1 MGVNTKTNVNTTKPT
16 EASHY
21 KNNYHVIKSCTQCTM
36 FTFCGNLGGVISS
49 WPYFQFHIL

>member
-1 MGVNTKTNVNTTKPT
+1 MGVKTKTIVNTTKPV

-21 KNNYHVIKSCTQCTM
+21 KNNYHVIKGCMQRTM